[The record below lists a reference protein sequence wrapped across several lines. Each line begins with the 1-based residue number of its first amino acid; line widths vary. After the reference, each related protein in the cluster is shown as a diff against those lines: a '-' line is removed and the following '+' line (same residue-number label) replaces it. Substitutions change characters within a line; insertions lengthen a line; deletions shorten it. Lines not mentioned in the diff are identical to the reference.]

1 MNIPCKKPARYFPR
15 SAEWC
20 ISNCRRIF
28 NCPHPFYSLS
38 AQQRGKSGATY
49 WNAPVIVWVMLLFI
63 FSCKAPRQVQY
74 LQGPIDTAALSKINI
89 PEPVIQK
96 GDLIGITVYSDNP
109 EVTAVYNQQMATT
122 AISSAA
128 TSSAGLSAATG
139 QTSPSMPGYLV
150 DAGGNIR
157 FQSLG
162 LLHVEGMT
170 RAALEQLLKEK
181 LTPYLKN
188 PYCNIRFLNY
198 KFTMLGE
205 VTRQGVYS
213 IPNEKI
219 SILEA
224 LGMAGDI
231 TLYGEKDSILIVREV
246 NGKRSFGYLNV
257 SKPDVMLSPYY
268 YLRQNDVVI
277 VKANP
282 KKPSI
287 SEQTATRRL
296 ATVATITSI
305 LVSVSLIFSR
315 VWQ

>member
-1 MNIPCKKPARYFPR
+1 MNIPCKKPVRHFTA
-15 SAEWC
+15 SA
-20 ISNCRRIF
+20 
-28 NCPHPFYSLS
+28 
-38 AQQRGKSGATY
+38 
-49 WNAPVIVWVMLLFI
+49 VIVWVMLFLI
-63 FSCKAPRQVQY
+63 FSCKTPRQVQY
-74 LQGPIDTAALSKINI
+74 LQGPIDTAALSKISI
-89 PEPVIQK
+89 PEPIIQK

-109 EVTAVYNQQMATT
+109 EATAVYNQQMTT
-122 AISSAA
+122 SIVPSAA
-128 TSSAGLSAATG
+128 TSSAGLSAAVG

-150 DAGGNIR
+150 DANGDIR

-162 LLHVEGMT
+162 LLHVEGISRT
-170 RAALEQLLKEK
+170 ALEQLLKEK

-231 TLYGEKDSILIVREV
+231 TLYGEKDSILVIREV
-246 NGKRSFGYLNV
+246 NGKRSFGYLDV
-257 SKPDVMLSPYY
+257 SQPEVMLSPYY

-296 ATVATITSI
+296 TAVATITSI

-315 VWQ
+315 IWQ

>member
-1 MNIPCKKPARYFPR
+1 M
-15 SAEWC
+15 
-20 ISNCRRIF
+20 
-28 NCPHPFYSLS
+28 
-38 AQQRGKSGATY
+38 
-49 WNAPVIVWVMLLFI
+49 
-63 FSCKAPRQVQY
+63 QY
-74 LQGPIDTAALSKINI
+74 LQGPFDTAALSQVNI

-96 GDLIGITVYSDNP
+96 GDLIGITVFSDNA
-109 EVTAVYNQQMATT
+109 EASAAFNQQMTAT
-122 AISSAA
+122 ILPSAE
-128 TSSAGLSAATG
+128 TSTAGLSGGLGQASAT
-139 QTSPSMPGYLV
+139 MPGYLV
-150 DAGGNIR
+150 DAKGNIR

-162 LLHVEGMT
+162 VLHVEGMT
-170 RAALEQLLKEK
+170 RAGLEESLKDK

-231 TLYGEKDSILIVREV
+231 TLYGEKDSIMIIREM
-246 NGKRSFGYLNV
+246 NGKRIFGYLDV
-257 SKPDVMLSPYY
+257 STPQVILSPYY
-268 YLRQNDVVI
+268 YLRQNDIVI

-282 KKPSI
+282 KKPTI

-305 LVSVSLIFSR
+305 LVSLSLLFSR
-315 VWQ
+315 F

>member
-1 MNIPCKKPARYFPR
+1 MNIPCKKPAQHFT
-15 SAEWC
+15 SA
-20 ISNCRRIF
+20 
-28 NCPHPFYSLS
+28 
-38 AQQRGKSGATY
+38 
-49 WNAPVIVWVMLLFI
+49 VIVMLLFI

-128 TSSAGLSAATG
+128 TSSAGLSAAIG

-150 DAGGNIR
+150 DVNGDIR
-157 FQSLG
+157 FLSLG

-170 RAALEQLLKEK
+170 RTALEQLLKEK

-231 TLYGEKDSILIVREV
+231 TLYGEKDSILVIREIS
-246 NGKRSFGYLNV
+246 GKRSFGYLDV
-257 SKPDVMLSPYY
+257 SQPEVMLSPYY

-287 SEQTATRRL
+287 SDQEATKRL
-296 ATVATITSI
+296 TRIATITSI
-305 LVSVSLIFSR
+305 ITSAAIVFNLLVR
-315 VWQ
+315 

>member
-1 MNIPCKKPARYFPR
+1 MVYGIYKSRKEKKVFIRTNTMNILCKRPSRP
-15 SAEWC
+15 
-20 ISNCRRIF
+20 I
-28 NCPHPFYSLS
+28 
-38 AQQRGKSGATY
+38 SGAT
-49 WNAPVIVWVMLLFI
+49 AMVWVLLLFI

-74 LQGPIDTAALSKINI
+74 LQGPIDTAVLSKINI

-96 GDLIGITVYSDNP
+96 GDLVGITVYSDNP

-122 AISSAA
+122 AISSAT
-128 TSSAGLSAATG
+128 TSAAGLSAAIG

-150 DAGGNIR
+150 DANGDIR

-170 RAALEQLLKEK
+170 RTALEQTLNEK
-181 LTPYLKN
+181 LRPYLKN

-231 TLYGEKDSILIVREV
+231 TLYGEKDSILVMREM
-246 NGKRSFGYLNV
+246 NGKRSFGYLDV
-257 SKPDVMLSPYY
+257 SKPEVMLSPYY

-282 KKPSI
+282 KKPDI
-287 SEQTATRRL
+287 TEQSATRRL
-296 ATVATITSI
+296 ATVATITSM
-305 LVSVSLIFSR
+305 LVSLALIFSR
-315 VWQ
+315 FF